1 MCGIVGYIGEKQAF
15 PILIEGLKKLEY
27 RGYDSAG
34 VALVKDQGEL
44 NVYKTTGKVANLETL
59 VDGKDIEGHVGIAHT
74 RWATHGEPSVKN
86 AHPHV
91 SMDGNI
97 AVVHN
102 GIIENYQ
109 VLKQQL
115 VDRGYMFNSTTDT
128 EVLCQLIDY
137 YYNNNGSN
145 LLSAVCSA
153 LNDVIG
159 AYAIV
164 VTEKKNPH
172 HLVAARQSSPLVVG
186 VGKDN
191 KEFFI
196 ASDATPIVEHTDKV
210 VYIDDGQIA
219 DISIDNGLHIVN
231 HSNKQCQFD
240 IKTVDLD
247 ISKLSKGGFDH
258 FMLKE
263 IYEQPNCLRDAM
275 SGRLIANAEHPENNR
290 IVLSALRD
298 YRDRLVNAR
307 NIIILGCGTS
317 WHAGLIGKQLIES
330 MCRKRVSVEYAS
342 EFRYN
347 NPVVDKDDVVIAI
360 SQSGETADTLAAI
373 QLAKQHGALIFGIVN
388 AVGSSIARET
398 DTGIYLHVG
407 PEIGVASTK
416 AFTGQ
421 VAMLTLFALA
431 LGHETGTLSDSEYH
445 KIIGELA
452 LIPTKMEKEL
462 EVTEKIANL
471 AKMFTYAHN
480 FLYLGRGFNYP
491 VALEG
496 ALKLKE
502 ISYIHAE
509 GYPAAEMKH
518 GPIALVDQDMPIV
531 FIATHHKL
539 YEKIISNMQE
549 VKSRKGRILAIVT
562 EGDEHV
568 REIADNVI
576 EIPKTENCLV
586 PLLSVVPLQILA
598 YYVAVDK
605 GLNVDMPRNLAKSVT
620 VE

>member
-97 AVVHN
+97 AIVHN

-210 VYIDDGQIA
+210 VYLDDGQIA

-240 IKTVDLD
+240 IKTVDMD

-307 NIIILGCGTS
+307 NFIILGCGTS

-431 LGHETGTLSDSEYH
+431 LGHETGTLSDNEYH